1 MLPDGEAPGSDEW
14 SMVRENSEAARAA
27 IASSLQGS
35 IAKSLRLS
43 LNLCACVAPC
53 AVPCI
58 PSCLVQPA
66 FALVLTLHQTF
77 NRSDQGGKCR
87 HPN

>member
-1 MLPDGEAPGSDEW
+1 MLPDEEAPGSDEW

-35 IAKSLRLS
+35 IAKSLRLTET
-43 LNLCACVAPC
+43 PC